1 MELVERAPSPT
12 EYVRLREAV
21 GWPSPGLEECERAL
35 RGSVASICAVEGDE
49 VVAMGRLVGDAA
61 IYCFVVDVVVAPAHQ
76 GSGVGAAIM
85 SELEAIAASKDL
97 GKRLDLV
104 AAPDVVTFYQRLGYD
119 SLASELMRK
128 AL

>member
-1 MELVERAPSPT
+1 
-12 EYVRLREAV
+12 
-21 GWPSPGLEECERAL
+21 
-35 RGSVASICAVEGDE
+35 
-49 VVAMGRLVGDAA
+49 
-61 IYCFVVDVVVAPAHQ
+61 
-76 GSGVGAAIM
+76 M